1 MFPGLNKHARPLKR
15 VDQHPKSELAPG
27 LVMEHRKHTSSPQ
40 QQEHEI
46 DNTHT
51 DGQTNFDRARSREG
65 RLKKGNMETAN
76 ACKSWHKQ
84 IDETHKKM
92 FILSPPLH
100 IKHNQK

>member
-15 VDQHPKSELAPG
+15 VDQHPKSELAPA

-65 RLKKGNMETAN
+65 RLRKGNKDYKLTYDIFCFF
-76 ACKSWHKQ
+76 ACSS
-84 IDETHKKM
+84 
-92 FILSPPLH
+92 F
-100 IKHNQK
+100 